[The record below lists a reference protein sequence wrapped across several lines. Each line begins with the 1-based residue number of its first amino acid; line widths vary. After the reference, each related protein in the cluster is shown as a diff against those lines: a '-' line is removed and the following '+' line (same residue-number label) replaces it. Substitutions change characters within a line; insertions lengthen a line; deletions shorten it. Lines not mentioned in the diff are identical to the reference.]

1 MSALAMPLRSAPA
14 APSAGTGFV
23 LQRKC
28 GCSRST
34 AALGGECEACRAKRA
49 GVQARLRIGPPDD
62 AYERE
67 ADRAADAVTRDA
79 PALLRVRRLPSGS
92 AAAGAAPERVTR
104 VLAAPGQ
111 PLEPAARAAM
121 ENRFGHRFDHV
132 RVHTDGDAAAS
143 AGDIGA
149 RAYTRGRH
157 IAFAA
162 GEYRPQT
169 RAGRH
174 LLAHELTHV
183 LQQSGAAEAPVQRD
197 LAIEPKG
204 VTKTERALSEKDI
217 KDAIAFNKRRI
228 KNKKTL
234 SEIRDVVGVP
244 PEPAV
249 SDRDL
254 VLAVA
259 RWQSAHGVAQDGQLG
274 PVTVLL
280 LVEELQAEA
289 DLVPDLGKAADKLK
303 GEFSKAFVDID
314 ATHCGCKTELEDEI
328 KTADRFIGHYAACGA
343 DPANKTGNDIEACVN
358 TRVGGVTVLASTSS
372 TGAITA
378 DCKRTGP
385 CAKLL
390 CAIDLAHEQ
399 IHSVFTGELK
409 QKHGADRAAFDKE
422 FNDAATWVPDEINS
436 RNTDKS
442 LAAWALAVLKRSC
455 P

>member
-1 MSALAMPLRSAPA
+1 MMSAVRSAVPIEIG
-14 APSAGTGFV
+14 PIV
-23 LQRKC
+23 QRKC
-28 GCSRST
+28 ACGGSKS
-34 AALGGECEACRAKRA
+34 AFGGECEACRRKGA
-49 GVQARLRIGPPDD
+49 GVQTKVLLGPPED
-62 AYERE
+62 AYERD
-67 ADRAADAVTRDA
+67 ADRAADFVVRDA
-79 PALLRVRRLPSGS
+79 VAPGTRPTTLRVQRMPSGA
-92 AAAGAAPERVTR
+92 AAAGPASERVAR
-104 VLAAPGQ
+104 VLAAPGR
-111 PLEPAARAAM
+111 PLEPASRAAM
-121 ENRFGHRFDHV
+121 EHRFGHRFDQV
-132 RVHTDGDAAAS
+132 RIHDDPEAATS
-143 AGDIGA
+143 AGEIGA
-149 RAYTRGRH
+149 RAYTRGAH

-162 GEYRPQT
+162 GEYRPES

-174 LLAHELTHV
+174 LLAHELAHV
-183 LQQSGAAEAPVQRD
+183 LQQAGAAEAPIQRD
-197 LAIEPKG
+197 LALEPKG

-234 SEIRDVVGVP
+234 GEIRDVVGVP

-259 RWQSAHGVAQDGQLG
+259 RWQAAHGVAQDGQLG

-289 DLVPDLGKAADKLK
+289 GLVPDLGKAADKLK

-314 ATHCGCKTELEDEI
+314 ASHCGCKTELEDEI

-343 DPANKTGNDIEACVN
+343 DPANKTGSDIEACVR